1 MLGYSICS
9 SNIHYTSI
17 DMESSSQK
25 SIQFRLLRIEGQ
37 VRGLMHMV
45 EEERESIDILTQLA
59 ALRAALDSVG
69 SMVISDHVDQL
80 ATDLN
85 LNVDAAIS
93 LKNLVERFLR

>member
-59 ALRAALDSVG
+59 ALRAAL
-69 SMVISDHVDQL
+69 